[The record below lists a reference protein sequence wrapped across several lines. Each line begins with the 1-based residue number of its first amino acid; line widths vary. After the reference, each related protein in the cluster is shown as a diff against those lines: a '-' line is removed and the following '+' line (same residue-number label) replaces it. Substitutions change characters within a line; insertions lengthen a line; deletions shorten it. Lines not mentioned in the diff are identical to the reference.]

1 MGYNDVHNAERL
13 LELQA
18 LPLERKIQ
26 ITQTRIIEWALRYGW
41 DNVYISFSGG
51 KDSTVLMDIARKVNP
66 AIHAVYINTGLE
78 YPEVRQFALSFQ
90 DVEEIRPVYGQAGK
104 LYGKKPSD
112 VMTFRDVVRIYGYP
126 ILTKEI
132 SATIAH
138 TRNVPDGKCGER
150 MRGEYMAAAAKAGK
164 NNMWDYSKYAPVLDL
179 PIRISDRC
187 CLVSKERPAHRY
199 KTRTGRRPIAATM
212 TAESMRRRLNWLK
225 QGCNAFDGT
234 HPISNPMSFWT
245 EQDVLQYIKR
255 YNLRYASVYGEI
267 VQDEKSGELRCTG
280 CDRTGCIFCAY
291 GAHRETEKRSRFKR
305 LAQTHPK
312 LYEHCIGGGGL
323 PEKPVVQIRP
333 ADRVQG
339 RRSGQTVEPKISV
352 DAYRQGPRNGAYF
365 RIVQ

>member
-1 MGYNDVHNAERL
+1 MGYNDIHNTERL
-13 LELQA
+13 AELQA
-18 LPLERKIQ
+18 LPLDRKIQ
-26 ITQTRIIEWALRYGW
+26 ITQTRIIEWALHYGW

-51 KDSTVLMDIARKVNP
+51 KDSTVLLDIARQVNP

-78 YPEVRQFALSFQ
+78 YPEVRQFALSLP
-90 DVEEIRPVYGQAGK
+90 DVEEIRPLYGQAGK
-104 LYGKKPSD
+104 LYGKKSTD

-138 TRNVPDGKCGER
+138 TRNAPDGKCGER
-150 MRGEYMAAAAKAGK
+150 MRGEYMSSAAKSGK
-164 NNMWDYSKYAPVLDL
+164 NNMWDYSKYLPVLDL

-187 CLVSKERPAHRY
+187 CMVSKERPAHRY

-291 GAHRETEKRSRFKR
+291 GAHRETEKRSRFRR
-305 LAQTHPK
+305 LAKSHPK
-312 LYEHCIGGGGL
+312 LYEHCIGGGATR
-323 PEKPVVQIRP
+323 KTRCTDQTC
-333 ADRVQG
+333 Q
-339 RRSGQTVEPKISV
+339 RSTE
-352 DAYRQGPRNGAYF
+352 AA
-365 RIVQ
+365 